1 MIWAEFTSTN
11 APANSA
17 QTQQLQQFGSD
28 LIAGTANIS
37 LSQRMLYGHPATA
50 GAN

>member
-11 APANSA
+11 APANNT
-17 QTQQLQQFGSD
+17 QDQQLQQFGAD

-37 LSQRMLYGHPATA
+37 LSQRMLNGHPPTA
-50 GAN
+50 AS